1 MTKTEGLVLSLL
13 FRNNFI
19 KNTYYIRLGE
29 VSKRRSR
36 AGNHKSYEVDSWID
50 LEGYTV
56 SLLFLLKAQSS
67 STLSGLPGM

>member
-1 MTKTEGLVLSLL
+1 MIETEGLVLSLL

-29 VSKRRSR
+29 ASKRRSR

-50 LEGYTV
+50 LKGYTL
-56 SLLFLLKAQSS
+56 SLPFLLKALSL
-67 STLSGLPGM
+67 STLSGLLGR